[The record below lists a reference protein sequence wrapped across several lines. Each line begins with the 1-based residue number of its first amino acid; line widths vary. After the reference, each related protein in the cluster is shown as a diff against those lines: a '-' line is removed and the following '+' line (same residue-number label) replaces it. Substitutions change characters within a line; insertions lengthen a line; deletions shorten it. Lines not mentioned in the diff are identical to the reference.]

1 MKIHIGKY
9 KHWFGPYQ
17 LAEALCFWVREQ
29 PDEHGFPRKPEWVHH
44 FGEWLAYGSV
54 QPEPEVGEITSWDRD
69 RDHTWIYR
77 LLLWI
82 DSHRS
87 RRIEIQ
93 IDPWD
98 TWSMDHSLGMI
109 IVPMLKQLQRTKH
122 GAPYVDDSD
131 VPEHLR
137 STAAPPL
144 TAEEQDAGGVD
155 AHHFARWDWVLDE
168 MIWAFEQ
175 EIDDDAEH
183 QFYHGETDFQWKKL
197 DNGMSEMLEGP
208 GHTMQVD
215 QEGLRAWNDR
225 KQNGFRLFGRY
236 YANLWD

>member
-1 MKIHIGKY
+1 MKVYISGYRDHWLSPYTILEHICFWRVYDMEDPKIERWSGWLEPICLWAQKVLDKIHPPIRYVK
-9 KHWFGPYQ
+9 
-17 LAEALCFWVREQ
+17 
-29 PDEHGFPRKPEWVHH
+29 
-44 FGEWLAYGSV
+44 
-54 QPEPEVGEITSWDRD
+54 IDRF
-69 RDHTWIYR
+69 
-77 LLLWI
+77 
-82 DSHRS
+82 
-87 RRIEIQ
+87 
-93 IDPWD
+93 D

-144 TAEEQDAGGVD
+144 TAEEQDTGGVD

-236 YANLWD
+236 YTNLWD

>member
-1 MKIHIGKY
+1 ML
-9 KHWFGPYQ
+9 F
-17 LAEALCFWVREQ
+17 
-29 PDEHGFPRKPEWVHH
+29 
-44 FGEWLAYGSV
+44 
-54 QPEPEVGEITSWDRD
+54 
-69 RDHTWIYR
+69 
-77 LLLWI
+77 
-82 DSHRS
+82 RS
-87 RRIEIQ
+87 
-93 IDPWD
+93 
-98 TWSMDHSLGMI
+98 
-109 IVPMLKQLQRTKH
+109 
-122 GAPYVDDSD
+122 
-131 VPEHLR
+131 
-137 STAAPPL
+137 
-144 TAEEQDAGGVD
+144 
-155 AHHFARWDWVLDE
+155 DE